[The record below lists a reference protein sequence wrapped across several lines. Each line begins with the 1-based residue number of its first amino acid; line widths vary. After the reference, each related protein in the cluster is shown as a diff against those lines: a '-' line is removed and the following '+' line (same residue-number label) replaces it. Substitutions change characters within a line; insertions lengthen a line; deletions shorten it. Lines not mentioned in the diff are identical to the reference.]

1 MKSTISSNKKTAKLT
16 VAILTA
22 IATMSISY
30 SAFAAT
36 NDKTNLDAFT
46 FEPMVVTASRIPESI
61 TEAKA
66 DISVVSRDEIK
77 KCICLQLKKH

>member
-22 IATMSISY
+22 IATMGSSY

-36 NDKTNLDAFT
+36 NDKTNLDTFT

-66 DISVVSRDEIK
+66 DISVVSRYEIEK
-77 KCICLQLKKH
+77 MHMSTVK

>member
-22 IATMSISY
+22 IATMGSSY

-36 NDKTNLDAFT
+36 NDKT
-46 FEPMVVTASRIPESI
+46 
-61 TEAKA
+61 
-66 DISVVSRDEIK
+66 
-77 KCICLQLKKH
+77 